1 MISTGFSQTVSLET
15 NVTTYLELVWK
26 WRKGHVIV
34 EKWQKYKLFLSAL
47 SYRSSVNT
55 GTYLCRLNQL
65 MAEIERNSKKNMRMT
80 YPIAE
85 WQRYLTFTYLH
96 FLKIFV
102 NLGPWVWPIW
112 AKDIHS
118 YSQFSCA
125 HIYSQFFFSSHLS
138 DKIAFCDDRK

>member
-96 FLKIFV
+96 LTYIFWTFLWILAPEF
-102 NLGPWVWPIW
+102 GPFER
-112 AKDIHS
+112 KTFIHILNS
-118 YSQFSCA
+118 HVPTFI
-125 HIYSQFFFSSHLS
+125 HNFFFRH
-138 DKIAFCDDRK
+138 I